1 MWTDDVEARSKR
13 RVRRQTGR
21 RALGGAFDRP
31 EVWLAGAS
39 GVEDEVLEE
48 EGGERASVWEEAVA
62 RYVRR

>member
-1 MWTDDVEARSKR
+1 MWTDDVEASSKR
-13 RVRRQTGR
+13 QVRRQTGR

-39 GVEDEVLEE
+39 GGSDEVDE
-48 EGGERASVWEEAVA
+48 EGGERASVWEEAIA